1 MEQARPAENAT
12 GNMKTLYQV
21 GGVAALVAALLFRR
35 NLAAEYLLLR
45 SIGGFR
51 TGPAALP
58 VSALDW
64 FSVLHNYRLIG
75 LTLLNLFDIVNYGLV
90 ALIFLGLYAALR
102 RDNQGAMTLAL
113 VLTWAGAAVYFA
125 SNQAFAILS
134 LSDQYAAAGTEAQRN
149 LLLAAGQALI
159 AIQNSSAAYGN
170 GIYISYL
177 LVNLGGLISATVM
190 LHSRVFGKLTAWCGI
205 LANVC
210 GLGYYVTFLFAPAWS
225 AIPIST
231 GAVFLLVWYILIG
244 IRLLRPGPG
253 HLMDEM

>member
-1 MEQARPAENAT
+1 MEQARPTENAT

-21 GGVAALVAALLFRR
+21 GGVAALLAALLFRR
-35 NLAAEYLLLR
+35 NLAAEYMLLR
-45 SIGGFR
+45 MMGVFQ
-51 TGPAALP
+51 TGPRALP

-102 RDNQGAMTLAL
+102 QVNRGAMTLAL
-113 VLTWAGAAVYFA
+113 VLTWVGAAVYFA

-134 LSDQYAAAGTEAQRN
+134 LSEQYAAAGMEAQRN
-149 LLLAAGQALI
+149 LLLAAGQALL

-177 LVNLGGLISATVM
+177 LVNLGGLISAAVM
-190 LHSRVFGKLTAWCGI
+190 LHSRVFGKFTAWCGI
-205 LANVC
+205 LANVF

-225 AIPIST
+225 AIPISI
-231 GAVFLLVWYILIG
+231 GAVFLLIWYILIG
-244 IRLLRPGPG
+244 IKLLRLGSSDPG
-253 HLMDEM
+253 DER